1 MKVHREG
8 SMNKKQLDTK
18 DLHLPKKGRRILVG
32 IPAYNEEIAIGSL
45 IWKLNRLKEKMDFDI
60 LVVDDGS
67 HQFDETINIARSM
80 GAIVEVHKD
89 NLGKGAA
96 IRTIMNYAKKKYYH
110 YLVLIDSDGQ
120 HDPYEIPH
128 LISGLINPGADITIG
143 TRWGESTEMPFV
155 RKIGKN
161 VLDRFTIG
169 GKGRDT
175 QSGFRALNRKAIRQI
190 QLTHD
195 DFAVESEMLAE
206 AHEKGLK
213 VKNVRISCRYKNIKN
228 ANTKGSAKH
237 GVGVLHKLIMMIVE
251 RRPLF
256 FFGITGVAFLLASL
270 ISGMVAIHIARTEN
284 VLSVGYSMLTLIFI
298 ILGSL
303 LIISGFILNELK
315 RLFDRHTERD
325 LRKVEEFW

>member
-1 MKVHREG
+1 MKKEHPDFKEMR
-8 SMNKKQLDTK
+8 
-18 DLHLPKKGRRILVG
+18 LPKKGRSILVG

-45 IWKLNRLKEKMDFDI
+45 LWKLKKLQKKLDFDV

-67 HQFDETINIARSM
+67 HPKDETTNIAKSF
-80 GAIVEVHKD
+80 GADVEIHKH

-120 HDPYEIPH
+120 HNPYEIPH
-128 LISGLINPGADITIG
+128 LLSGLMNPGADITIG
-143 TRWGESTEMPFV
+143 TRWGELTEMPFI

-175 QSGFRALNRKAIRQI
+175 QSGFRALNRKAIRLI
-190 QLTHD
+190 HLTQD

-206 AHEKGLK
+206 AHEKGLN
-213 VKNVRISCRYKNIKN
+213 VKNVRISCRYNDIKN
-228 ANTKGSAKH
+228 ASTKGSAKH
-237 GVGVLHKLIMMIVE
+237 GFGVLHKLIMMIVE

-256 FFGITGVAFLLASL
+256 FFGLTGAAFILAAL
-270 ISGMVAIHIARTEN
+270 VSGMWVVHIARTEK
-284 VLSVGYSMLTLIFI
+284 VLSVGYSMLTLLFI

-325 LRKVEEFW
+325 LKRVEEFW

>member
-1 MKVHREG
+1 MKGEQPDIKEMR
-8 SMNKKQLDTK
+8 
-18 DLHLPKKGRRILVG
+18 LPQKGRSILVG

-45 IWKLNRLKEKMDFDI
+45 LWKLEKLKKEMDFDV

-67 HQFDETINIARSM
+67 HPKDETAAIARSY
-80 GAIVEVHKD
+80 GAVVEVHEH

-96 IRTIMNYAKKKYYH
+96 IRTIINYAEKKFYR

-120 HDPYEIPH
+120 HNPYEIPN
-128 LISGLINPGADITIG
+128 LLSGLMNPGADITIG
-143 TRWGESTEMPFV
+143 TRWGEMTEMPFI

-175 QSGFRALNRKAIRQI
+175 QSGFRALNRKAIRMI
-190 QLTHD
+190 HLTHD

-206 AHEKGLK
+206 AHEKGL
-213 VKNVRISCRYKNIKN
+213 VVRNVRITCRYKNIKN
-228 ANTKGSAKH
+228 ANTKGSTKH
-237 GVGVLHKLIMMIVE
+237 GLGVLHKLVMMIVE

-256 FFGITGVAFLLASL
+256 FFGLTGAVFLLIAL
-270 ISGMVAIHIARTEN
+270 ISGAWVIHIARTEN
-284 VLSVGYSMLTLIFI
+284 ALSVGYSMLTLLFI

-303 LIISGFILNELK
+303 LVISGFILNELK

-325 LRKVEEFW
+325 LKRVEELW

>member
-1 MKVHREG
+1 M
-8 SMNKKQLDTK
+8 
-18 DLHLPKKGRRILVG
+18 IG

-45 IWKLNRLKEKMDFDI
+45 LWKLKKLREKMAFDI

-67 HQFDETINIARSM
+67 HEMDETSTIARSF
-80 GAIVEVHKD
+80 GAKVIRHEN

-96 IRTIMNYAKKKYYH
+96 IRTIMNYAKKQHYQ

-120 HDPYEIPH
+120 HNPYEIPN
-128 LISGLINPGADITIG
+128 LISGLETSDADITIG
-143 TRWGESTEMPFV
+143 TRWGELTEMPFV

-175 QSGFRALNRKAIRQI
+175 QSGFRALNRKAIRLI

-206 AHEKGLK
+206 AHERGLK
-213 VKNVRISCRYKNIKN
+213 VKNVRITCRYKNIKN
-228 ANTKGSAKH
+228 ASTKGSARH
-237 GVGVLHKLIMMIVE
+237 GFGVLHKLIMMIVE

-256 FFGITGVAFLLASL
+256 FFGLTGLFFLFTALFFGL
-270 ISGMVAIHIARTEN
+270 IVVRVARTEN
-284 VLSVGYSMLTLIFI
+284 VLSVGYSMLTLLFI

-315 RLFDRHTERD
+315 RLFDRHTDRELQR
-325 LRKVEEFW
+325 VEETL